1 MGNKIFFNEDE
12 IEDIVDLYLNKFKP
26 LSYIS
31 DKYGK
36 DVSVIKR
43 VLNENNIEII
53 FEDNCNGIYQK
64 PIKLIFELEVS
75 SHNDK
80 SRGSGLAIAKMLVE
94 SKMGGS
100 IEVEN
105 IENGAQF
112 KLKLPKNI

>member
-1 MGNKIFFNEDE
+1 MIIIDNAIEIAQQRHIQNPNIKIYALENEH
-12 IEDIVDLYLNKFKP
+12 
-26 LSYIS
+26 
-31 DKYGK
+31 
-36 DVSVIKR
+36 
-43 VLNENNIEII
+43 NIEII

-80 SRGSGLAIAKMLVE
+80 NRGSGLAIAKMLVE

-112 KLKLPKNI
+112 KLKLPKKL